1 MTPGLVPLPSESAP
15 DAGANQPIAAPESG
29 IARGRPWRPGESG
42 NPRGRPVG
50 GLSVATFIRELG
62 GFDARVYVERLHAMA
77 MDKRQPR
84 LALEAI
90 RILLER
96 GFGRPPDMTVT
107 FDVSALRDL
116 SDADLEAALRV
127 AERLTG
133 G

>member
-1 MTPGLVPLPSESAP
+1 MTAGLVPLPTESAP
-15 DAGANQPIAAPESG
+15 DAAANQPIAAPESG
-29 IARGRPWRPGESG
+29 VTRGRPWAPGQSG

-50 GLSVATFIRELG
+50 GLSVASFVRELG

-84 LALEAI
+84 LAIEAI

-96 GFGRPPDMTVT
+96 GYGRPPDLSVT

-116 SDADLEAALRV
+116 SDEELCAALKV
-127 AERLTG
+127 AEKLTG
-133 G
+133 A